1 MRALLLFI
9 HSWNRKHYKQDQKS
23 CGKAKSS
30 EDFSQFFFFRCVF
43 FLFILFVN
51 KFDRTGEESMEKK
64 WKFEFIPSIFLH
76 SSTWPPM
83 SALSLPSHSI
93 WLRSKRMLKT
103 VWFGTSSFI
112 FPTRICRTG
121 KSCSEKQLSI
131 TFRITNKTKWRIFW
145 RGYTIFV
152 ALFFI
157 RISFIFG
164 WDKVL
169 SSGFLLFH
177 YSSFIRSFIRHTYS
191 HNIAHTLEHSSAFTV
206 DLAEK
211 QLF

>member
-1 MRALLLFI
+1 MAKP
-9 HSWNRKHYKQDQKS
+9 NRQRIS
-23 CGKAKSS
+23 LNFSS
-30 EDFSQFFFFRCVF
+30 FVVFF

-51 KFDRTGEESMEKK
+51 KFDRIGEESMEKK

-152 ALFFI
+152 RYFLFP
-157 RISFIFG
+157 
-164 WDKVL
+164 
-169 SSGFLLFH
+169 FLLFLVEIKFCRVDFCFSH
-177 YSSFIRSFIRHTYS
+177 YFPFIRSFIRHTYS

>member
-1 MRALLLFI
+1 MSMDKKNGNLNLYLA
-9 HSWNRKHYKQDQKS
+9 S
-23 CGKAKSS
+23 
-30 EDFSQFFFFRCVF
+30 FS
-43 FLFILFVN
+43 
-51 KFDRTGEESMEKK
+51 
-64 WKFEFIPSIFLH
+64 IPV
-76 SSTWPPM
+76 PPM

-112 FPTRICRTG
+112 FLACIYRTG

-131 TFRITNKTKWRIFW
+131 TFRITNKTKWKIFW

-152 ALFFI
+152 RCFFI
-157 RISFIFG
+157 PISFG

-169 SSGFLLFH
+169 SSGFLLSH
-177 YSSFIRSFIRHTYS
+177 YFPFIRSFIRHTYS

-211 QLF
+211 QLFQEIHEESKSIQ